1 MIQFII
7 LGAIAL
13 IAITAIIVVIVRH
26 VRQAAALD
34 LEALPAEQEAAMK
47 AALLERRLKRKMAS
61 AKNRILPFFRH
72 IGNAIGG
79 MFSRLHKRVAQLE
92 QHYRRK
98 PQLMT
103 HAQQQDVRQK
113 TEALMH
119 SAQASMTAGD
129 FVEAEKYYI
138 EALSWDAKNPHAYL
152 ALAEMYL
159 AKKEFGQAQ
168 ETFHFFF
175 KLTRAQKA
183 GEEQVSVIAAPVT
196 EQELQQAHFDYA
208 IALQVSGELKTA
220 KTEVAAALKL
230 DEKNPKFLDK
240 LLELS
245 ILLKDRQSARTTL
258 ETLKSVNPENQKL
271 ATFEEQIRAL

>member
-13 IAITAIIVVIVRH
+13 IALVAIIVVIVRH
-26 VRQAAALD
+26 LRQVAALD
-34 LEALPAEQEAAMK
+34 LESLPAEQEAAMK
-47 AALLERRLKRKMAS
+47 AALLERRLKRKMSS
-61 AKNRILPFFRH
+61 AKNRFLPMFRRL
-72 IGNAIGG
+72 GQAIAGI
-79 MFSRLHKRVAQLE
+79 FTRFYKRMAQLE

-103 HAQQQDVRQK
+103 AAQQQDVRAK
-113 TEALMH
+113 TKALMDA
-119 SAQASMTAGD
+119 AQAALAMAD
-129 FVEAEKYYI
+129 FAEAEKHYI
-138 EALSWDAKNPHAYL
+138 EALSWDPKNPHAYL

-159 AKKEFGQAQ
+159 AKKEFGQAE

-183 GEEQVSVIAAPVT
+183 GEEPSSVLAGPVS

-208 IALQVSGELKTA
+208 LALQVSGEISMA
-220 KTEVAAALKL
+220 KNEVESALKL

-245 ILLKDRQSARTTL
+245 ILLKDRQAARKAF
-258 ETLKSVNPENQKL
+258 ESLKSVNPENQKL
-271 ATFEEQIRAL
+271 ATFDEQIRAL

>member
-7 LGAIAL
+7 PAAIAL
-13 IAITAIIVVIVRH
+13 IAIVAIIVVIGRH
-26 VRQAAALD
+26 MRQVAALD
-34 LEALPAEQEAAMK
+34 LESLPAEQEAAMK

-61 AKNRILPFFRH
+61 AKQRVLPLFRRFGQG
-72 IGNAIGG
+72 IAGF
-79 MFSRLHKRVAQLE
+79 FSRLHQRVAQLE

-103 HAQQQDVRQK
+103 PAEQQDVRAK
-113 TEALMH
+113 TKGLMD
-119 SAQASMTAGD
+119 AAAASVATGD
-129 FVEAEKYYI
+129 FVDAEKRYI

-168 ETFHFFF
+168 ETFQFFF

-196 EQELQQAHFDYA
+196 DAELQQAHFDYA
-208 IALQVSGELKTA
+208 LALHVAGDLTAA
-220 KTEVAAALKL
+220 KTEVEAALKI
-230 DEKNPKFLDK
+230 DANNPKYLDK

-245 ILLKDRQSARTTL
+245 ILLKDRDAAKKAF
-258 ETLKSVNPENQKL
+258 ETLKSVNPDNQKL
-271 ATFEEQIRAL
+271 SEFEGLIRAL